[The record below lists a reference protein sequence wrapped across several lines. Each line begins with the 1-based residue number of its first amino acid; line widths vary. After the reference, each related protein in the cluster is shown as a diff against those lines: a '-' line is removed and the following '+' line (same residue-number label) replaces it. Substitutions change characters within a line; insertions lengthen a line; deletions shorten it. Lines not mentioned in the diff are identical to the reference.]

1 MRLILLVSLAVFL
14 LDQATKH
21 LVMNGLG
28 LLERGVIDVAPPF
41 LRFVMA
47 WNKGVNFGVLA
58 SGSDA
63 ARWVLVGLA
72 MIVSVALF
80 FWAAR
85 RHGAWF
91 HAGAGFV
98 IGGAIGN
105 AVDRVR
111 FGAVADFLNMSCCGL
126 NNPYVFNIADVAI
139 FIGAAILIMSGGS
152 GAPKRA

>member
-1 MRLILLVSLAVFL
+1 MRLILLVSLAVFA
-14 LDQATKH
+14 LDQVTKH
-21 LVMNGLG
+21 LVMNGMG

-47 WNKGVNFGVLA
+47 WNKGVNFGVFA
-58 SGSDA
+58 SNADT
-63 ARWVLVGLA
+63 ARWALIGLA
-72 MIVSVALF
+72 LVVSAVLF

-85 RHGAWF
+85 RRGAWF
-91 HAGAGFV
+91 HVGAGFV

-126 NNPYVFNIADVAI
+126 DNPYVFNIADVAI
-139 FIGAAILIMSGGS
+139 FAGAAVLIFSGGS
-152 GAPKRA
+152 GAQKRA